1 MSALLHHLLSRIT
14 LHLREQVKPRRL
26 GLLANAA
33 VDLTR
38 SPAELL
44 IENALLR
51 QQLIVLHRQIK
62 HPRLKSCDRVL
73 MVVLASWLTRWRQA
87 LLIVQPDTLLR
98 WHRDLFRWL
107 WRRKSRP
114 RKAVGRHPL
123 SADQVVLIRQMAQEN
138 RTWGIERIRG
148 ELLKLGIRAA
158 RSTLQ
163 KYLRMVRKPTN
174 PQQTWQTFVHN
185 HARQIWACDFLQTY
199 DLFFRD
205 LFVFVLIELGSRRVV
220 HWAVTRHPSDDW
232 VAQQLREATPFGQGP
247 RLLLR
252 DRDSKYGASFARVA
266 TGAGTQVLLTP
277 FQAPKANAICERFL
291 GSLRRECLDFFLL
304 LGERHLIRVV
314 RQYVEYFNQARPHQ
328 GVGQRIPCPREPVS
342 EQGEV
347 IALPVLGGLHHDY
360 QRRAA

>member
-1 MSALLHHLLSRIT
+1 MSALFHHLLSRIT
-14 LHLREQVKPRRL
+14 LHLREQVKPRRP
-26 GLLANAA
+26 GLLVNAA

-62 HPRLKSCDRVL
+62 RPRLKPRERVL
-73 MVVLASWLTRWRQA
+73 IVVLASWLSGWRQA
-87 LLIVQPDTLLR
+87 LLIVQPDTLLH

-107 WRRKSRP
+107 WRRKSRS

-123 SADQVVLIRQMAQEN
+123 SADQVVLIQQMAQEN

-205 LFVFVLIELGSRRVV
+205 LFVFVLIEIGSRRVV

-232 VAQQLREATPFGQGP
+232 VAQQLREATPFGQGS
-247 RLLLR
+247 RFLLR
-252 DRDSKYGASFARVA
+252 DRDSKYGASFAC
-266 TGAGTQVLLTP
+266 
-277 FQAPKANAICERFL
+277 K
-291 GSLRRECLDFFLL
+291 
-304 LGERHLIRVV
+304 
-314 RQYVEYFNQARPHQ
+314 Y
-328 GVGQRIPCPREPVS
+328 
-342 EQGEV
+342 
-347 IALPVLGGLHHDY
+347 DY
-360 QRRAA
+360 QHRAA